1 MAHGVAPALLAPDAS
16 DTTRDMQ
23 TRDRHFIGGEWVAP
37 SSTETIDVI
46 SPSTEEVI
54 ARVPAAKAADI
65 DRAVKAARAAFDDGP
80 WPRMTVAER
89 VDWMRKLSQ
98 GLQARMNDVALAV
111 TTEMGCP
118 ITMSTMAQ
126 ALPPGMVL
134 DKYAEVASSHPFE
147 QDRAGLFGRVIVR
160 QEPVGVCGLIVP
172 WNFPLAIIAFKLGAA
187 LAAGCTTV
195 VKPAPET
202 PLDAYI
208 LGEVCEQIGF
218 PKGVINIVVA
228 GREDSE
234 LLVKHPG
241 VDKISFTGNSVV
253 GRRIASICGEQ
264 LKRCTLEL
272 GGKSAAIVLED
283 ADPATVVPGL
293 VPNGILNTGQACA
306 AQTRLLIPKSRYAE
320 YVDAIGEFMRAL
332 PTGDPMDPT
341 MQLGPLV
348 AERQRAR
355 VEGYIEKGRKE
366 GARLVVGGGRPAGL
380 SKGWYVEPTFF
391 ADVNNQMTI
400 AREEIFGPVLVAIPY
415 DSAEDAVRISND
427 SDYGLSGSVWTKDVD
442 RGIDIARQ
450 VRTGTYNVNGFI
462 IDFGAPFGGYK
473 SSGLGREFGP
483 EGIACFTEYKSIA
496 IF

>member
-1 MAHGVAPALLAPDAS
+1 
-16 DTTRDMQ
+16 MQ
-23 TRDRHFIGGEWVAP
+23 TYDRLFIGGEWQAP
-37 SSTETIDVI
+37 STTETIDVI
-46 SPSTEEVI
+46 SPSTEEVV
-54 ARVPAAKAADI
+54 ARVPAGKAADI
-65 DRAVKAARAAFDDGP
+65 DRAVAAARAAFDRGP
-80 WPRMTVAER
+80 WPRLTVAER
-89 VDWMRKLSQ
+89 VDWMRKLSA
-98 GLQARMNDVALAV
+98 GLQARMNDVAQAV

-118 ITMSTMAQ
+118 ITVSTMAQ

-134 DKYAEVASSHPFE
+134 DKYAEIASTHPFE

-208 LGEVCEQIGF
+208 LAEVCEQIGF
-218 PKGVINIVVA
+218 PKGVINVVVA

-234 LLVKHPG
+234 HLVKHPG
-241 VDKISFTGNSVV
+241 VDKISFTGNSQV

-283 ADPATVVPGL
+283 ADPGKVVPGL
-293 VPNGILNTGQACA
+293 VPNGILNSGQACA
-306 AQTRLLIPKSRYAE
+306 AQTRLLLPRSRYRE
-320 YVDAIGEFMRAL
+320 YVDAIGDFMRTV
-332 PTGDPMDPT
+332 PTGDPMDPAV
-341 MQLGPLV
+341 QLGPLV

-355 VEGYIEKGRKE
+355 VEGYIKRGRDE

-380 SKGWYVEPTFF
+380 PKGWYVEPTLF
-391 ADVNNQMTI
+391 ADVENEMTI

-415 DSAEDAVRISND
+415 DSQEDAVRISNE
-427 SDYGLSGSVWTKDVD
+427 SDYGLSGSVWTTDVE
-442 RGIDIARQ
+442 RGIEIARQ

-462 IDFGAPFGGYK
+462 IDFGSPFGGFK
-473 SSGLGREFGP
+473 ASGIGREFGP
-483 EGIACFTEYKSIA
+483 EGIACFSEYKSIA
-496 IF
+496 IFA

>member
-1 MAHGVAPALLAPDAS
+1 
-16 DTTRDMQ
+16 MQ
-23 TRDRHFIGGEWVAP
+23 TYDRLFIGGEWQAP
-37 SSTETIDVI
+37 SSTATIDVI
-46 SPSTEEVI
+46 SPATEEIV
-54 ARVPAAKAADI
+54 ARVPAGKAADI
-65 DRAVKAARAAFDDGP
+65 DRAVAAARAAFDHGP
-80 WPRMTVAER
+80 WPRATVAER
-89 VDWMRKLSQ
+89 VDWIRKLSA
-98 GLQARMNDVALAV
+98 GLQARMADIAQAV

-134 DKYAEVASSHPFE
+134 DKYAEIASTHPFE

-208 LGEVCEQIGF
+208 LAEVCAQIGF
-218 PKGVINIVVA
+218 PKGVINVVVA

-234 LLVKHPG
+234 HLVKHRD

-272 GGKSAAIVLED
+272 GGKSAAIILED
-283 ADPATVVPGL
+283 ADPGMVVPGL

-306 AQTRLLIPKSRYAE
+306 AQTRLLIPRSRYRE
-320 YVDAIGEFMRAL
+320 YVDAIGDFLRAV

-348 AERQRAR
+348 AERQRER
-355 VEGYIEKGRKE
+355 VEGYIKKGRDE

-380 SKGWYVEPTFF
+380 PKGWYVEPTLF
-391 ADVNNQMTI
+391 ADVKNDMTI

-415 DSAEDAVRISND
+415 DSPEDAVRLSNE
-427 SDYGLSGSVWTKDVD
+427 SEYGLSGSVWTKDVE
-442 RGIDIARQ
+442 RGIEIARQ

-462 IDFGAPFGGYK
+462 IDFGSPFGGYK
-473 SSGLGREFGP
+473 ASGMGREFGP
-483 EGIACFTEYKSIA
+483 EGIACFSEYKSIA

>member
-1 MAHGVAPALLAPDAS
+1 MKPY
-16 DTTRDMQ
+16 
-23 TRDRHFIGGEWVAP
+23 DRLFIGGEWQAP
-37 SSTETIDVI
+37 SSTATIDVI
-46 SPSTEEVI
+46 SPATEEVV
-54 ARVPAAKAADI
+54 ARVPAGKAADI
-65 DRAVKAARAAFDDGP
+65 DRAVAAARAAFDHGP
-80 WPRMTVAER
+80 WPRATVAER
-89 VDWMRKLSQ
+89 VDWIRKLSA
-98 GLQARMNDVALAV
+98 GLQARMADIAQAV

-134 DKYAEVASSHPFE
+134 DKYAEIASTHPFE

-172 WNFPLAIIAFKLGAA
+172 WNFPLAIIAFKVGAA

-208 LGEVCEQIGF
+208 LAEVCAQIGF
-218 PKGVINIVVA
+218 PKGVINVVVA

-234 LLVKHPG
+234 HLVKHRD

-272 GGKSAAIVLED
+272 GGKSAAIILED
-283 ADPATVVPGL
+283 ADPGMVVPGL

-306 AQTRLLIPKSRYAE
+306 AQTRLLIPRSRYRE
-320 YVDAIGEFMRAL
+320 YVDAIGDFLRAV

-348 AERQRAR
+348 AERQRER
-355 VEGYIEKGRKE
+355 VEGYIKKGRDE

-380 SKGWYVEPTFF
+380 PKGWYVEPTLF
-391 ADVNNQMTI
+391 ADVKNDMTI

-415 DSAEDAVRISND
+415 DSPEDAVRLSNE
-427 SDYGLSGSVWTKDVD
+427 SEYGLSGSVWTKDVE
-442 RGIDIARQ
+442 RGIEIARQ

-462 IDFGAPFGGYK
+462 IDFGSPFGGYK
-473 SSGLGREFGP
+473 ASGMGREFGP
-483 EGIACFTEYKSIA
+483 EGIACFSEYKSIA

>member
-1 MAHGVAPALLAPDAS
+1 
-16 DTTRDMQ
+16 MQ
-23 TRDRHFIGGEWVAP
+23 TRDRFYIGGEWLAP
-37 SSTETIDVI
+37 STSETIDVI
-46 SPSTEEVI
+46 SPATEEVI
-54 ARVPAAKAADI
+54 ARVPAGKAADI
-65 DRAVKAARAAFDDGP
+65 DRAVAAARLAFDQGP
-80 WPRMTVAER
+80 WPRLTVAER
-89 VDWMRKLSQ
+89 IDWMRKLSA
-98 GLQARMNDVALAV
+98 GLQARMNDIAQAI

-118 ITMSTMAQ
+118 ISVSTMAQ

-134 DKYAEVASSHPFE
+134 DKYAEVASTHPFE
-147 QDRAGLFGRVIVR
+147 EERAGLFGRVIVR

-187 LAAGCTTV
+187 LAAGCTSV

-208 LGEVCEQIGF
+208 LAEVCEQIGF
-218 PKGVINIVVA
+218 PKGVVNVVVA

-234 LLVKHPG
+234 LLVRHPG
-241 VDKISFTGNSVV
+241 VDKISFTGNSAV

-283 ADPATVVPGL
+283 ADPTTVVPGL

-306 AQTRLLIPKSRYAE
+306 AQTRLLIPRSRYRE
-320 YVDAIGEFMRAL
+320 YVDAIGEFL
-332 PTGDPMDPT
+332 KNVPTGDPMDPN

-355 VEGYIEKGRKE
+355 VLGYIDKGRGE

-380 SKGWYVEPTFF
+380 PKGWYVEPTLF
-391 ADVNNQMTI
+391 ADVDNGMTI

-415 DSAEDAVRISND
+415 DSPDDAVRISNE
-427 SDYGLSGSVWTKDVD
+427 SEYGLSGSVWTKDID
-442 RGIDIARQ
+442 RGIEIGRQ

-462 IDFGAPFGGYK
+462 IDFGSPFGGYK
-473 SSGLGREFGP
+473 ASGLGREFGP
-483 EGIACFTEYKSIA
+483 EGIACFTEHKSIA

>member
-1 MAHGVAPALLAPDAS
+1 
-16 DTTRDMQ
+16 MQ
-23 TRDRHFIGGEWVAP
+23 TYDRLFIGGEWVAP
-37 SSTETIDVI
+37 SSSETIDVI
-46 SPSTEEVI
+46 SPATEEVI
-54 ARVPAAKAADI
+54 ARVPAGKAADI
-65 DRAVKAARAAFDDGP
+65 DRAVAAARAAFDHGP
-80 WPRMTVAER
+80 WPRLTAAER
-89 VDWMRKLSQ
+89 VDWIRKLSA
-98 GLQARMNDVALAV
+98 GLQARMSDIAVAV

-118 ITMSTMAQ
+118 ITVSTMAQ

-134 DKYAEVASSHPFE
+134 DKYAEIASTHAFE
-147 QDRAGLFGRVIVR
+147 QERAGLFGRVIVR
-160 QEPVGVCGLIVP
+160 QEPIGVCGLIVP

-208 LGEVCEQIGF
+208 LAEVCEQIGF
-218 PKGVINIVVA
+218 PKGVINVVVA

-234 LLVKHPG
+234 LLVRHPD

-283 ADPATVVPGL
+283 ADPAMVVPGL

-306 AQTRLLIPKSRYAE
+306 AQTRLLIPRSRYRE
-320 YVDAIGEFMRAL
+320 YVDAIGDFLRAV

-348 AERQRAR
+348 AERQRER
-355 VEGYIEKGRKE
+355 VLGYIEKGRAE

-380 SKGWYVEPTFF
+380 GKGWYVEPTLF
-391 ADVNNQMTI
+391 ADVKNEMTI

-415 DSAEDAVRISND
+415 DSQEDAIRISNE
-427 SDYGLSGSVWTKDVD
+427 SDYGLSGSVWTKDIE
-442 RGIDIARQ
+442 RGIEIGRQ

-462 IDFGAPFGGYK
+462 IDFGSPFGGYK
-473 SSGLGREFGP
+473 ASGIGREFGP
-483 EGIACFTEYKSIA
+483 EGIACFSEYKSIA

>member
-1 MAHGVAPALLAPDAS
+1 
-16 DTTRDMQ
+16 MQ
-23 TRDRHFIGGEWVAP
+23 THHRFFIGGEWVAP
-37 SSTETIDVI
+37 STSETIDVI
-46 SPSTEEVI
+46 SPATEAI
-54 ARVPAAKAADI
+54 CARVPAGKSADI
-65 DRAVKAARAAFDDGP
+65 DRAVAAARAAFDRGP
-80 WPRMTVAER
+80 WPRLTVAER
-89 VDWMRKLSQ
+89 VDWMRKLSA
-98 GLQARMNDVALAV
+98 GLQARMNDVAQAI

-118 ITMSTMAQ
+118 IGLSTMAQ

-134 DKYAEVASSHPFE
+134 DKYAEIASTHPFE
-147 QDRAGLFGRVIVR
+147 QERPGLLSRVIVR

-187 LAAGCTTV
+187 LAAGCTSV

-208 LGEVCEQIGF
+208 LAEVCEQIGF
-218 PKGVINIVVA
+218 PKGVVNVVVA
-228 GREDSE
+228 GREESE
-234 LLVKHPG
+234 LLVRHPG

-283 ADPATVVPGL
+283 ADPNTVVPGL
-293 VPNGILNTGQACA
+293 VPNGILNSGQACA
-306 AQTRLLIPKSRYAE
+306 AQTRLLIPRSRYRE
-320 YVDAIGEFMRAL
+320 YVDAIGEFLKAV
-332 PTGDPMDPT
+332 PTGDPMDPNV
-341 MQLGPLV
+341 QLGPLV

-355 VEGYIEKGRKE
+355 VEGYIEKGRGE

-380 SKGWYVEPTFF
+380 PKGWYVEPTLF
-391 ADVNNQMTI
+391 ADVNNEMTI

-415 DSAEDAVRISND
+415 DAPEDAVRISNE
-427 SDYGLSGSVWTKDVD
+427 SEYGLSGSVWTKDVD
-442 RGIDIARQ
+442 RGIEIARQ

-462 IDFGAPFGGYK
+462 IDFGSPFGGFK
-473 SSGLGREFGP
+473 ASGMGREFGP

-496 IF
+496 VFA

>member
-1 MAHGVAPALLAPDAS
+1 
-16 DTTRDMQ
+16 MQ
-23 TRDRHFIGGEWVAP
+23 TYDRIFIGGEWQAP

-46 SPSTEEVI
+46 SPATEEVV
-54 ARVPAAKAADI
+54 ARVPAGKAADI
-65 DRAVKAARAAFDDGP
+65 DRAVAAARAAFDHGP
-80 WPRMTVAER
+80 WPRLTVAVR
-89 VDWMRKLSQ
+89 VDWIRKLSA
-98 GLQARMNDVALAV
+98 GLQARMDDIARAV

-134 DKYAEVASSHPFE
+134 DKYAEIASTHLFE

-208 LGEVCEQIGF
+208 LAEVCEQIGL
-218 PKGVINIVVA
+218 PAGVINIVVA
-228 GREDSE
+228 GRADSE
-234 LLVKHPG
+234 HLVKHPQ

-283 ADPATVVPGL
+283 ADPAMVVPGL

-306 AQTRLLIPKSRYAE
+306 AQTRLLIPRSRYRE
-320 YVDAIGEFMRAL
+320 YVDAIGDFLRAV

-348 AERQRAR
+348 AERQRER
-355 VEGYIEKGRKE
+355 VEGYIKKGRDE
-366 GARLVVGGGRPAGL
+366 GARLVVGGGRPPGL
-380 SKGWYVEPTFF
+380 PKGWYVEPTLF
-391 ADVNNQMTI
+391 ADVDNDMTI

-415 DSAEDAVRISND
+415 DSPEDAVRISNE
-427 SDYGLSGSVWTKDVD
+427 SEYGLSGSVWTKDIE
-442 RGIDIARQ
+442 RGIEIGRQ

-462 IDFGAPFGGYK
+462 IDFGSPFGGYK
-473 SSGLGREFGP
+473 ASGLGREFGP
-483 EGIACFTEYKSIA
+483 EGIACFSEYKSIA

>member
-1 MAHGVAPALLAPDAS
+1 
-16 DTTRDMQ
+16 MQ
-23 TRDRHFIGGEWVAP
+23 THDRIFVGGEWQAP
-37 SSTETIDVI
+37 SSTETIDVV
-46 SPSTEEVI
+46 SPATEDVV
-54 ARVPAAKAADI
+54 ARVPAGKAADI
-65 DRAVKAARAAFDDGP
+65 DRAVAAARAAFDEGP
-80 WPRMTVAER
+80 WPRLTVAER
-89 VDWMRKLSQ
+89 VDWMRKLSA
-98 GLQARMNDVALAV
+98 GLQARMDDIAKAV

-118 ITMSTMAQ
+118 ISVSTMAQ

-134 DKYAEVASSHPFE
+134 DKYAEVASTHPFE

-195 VKPAPET
+195 VKAAPET

-208 LGEVCEQIGF
+208 LGEVCAQIGF
-218 PKGVINIVVA
+218 PKGVINVVVA

-234 LLVKHPG
+234 HLVRHPQ

-283 ADPATVVPGL
+283 ADPAKVVPGL

-306 AQTRLLIPKSRYAE
+306 AQTRLLIPRSRYRE
-320 YVDAIGEFMRAL
+320 YVDAIGDFLRAV

-348 AERQRAR
+348 AERQRTR
-355 VEGYIEKGRKE
+355 VEGYIKKGRDE

-380 SKGWYVEPTFF
+380 PKGWYVEPTLF
-391 ADVNNQMTI
+391 ADVKNEMTI

-415 DSAEDAVRISND
+415 EAPEDAVRISND
-427 SDYGLSGSVWTKDVD
+427 SDYGLSGSVWTSDID
-442 RGIDIARQ
+442 RGIEIARQ

-462 IDFGAPFGGYK
+462 IDFGSPFGGFK
-473 SSGLGREFGP
+473 ASGIGREFGP
-483 EGIACFTEYKSIA
+483 EGIACFSEYKSIA
-496 IF
+496 IFD

>member
-1 MAHGVAPALLAPDAS
+1 MLGS
-16 DTTRDMQ
+16 TTFGTTGIVQ
-23 TRDRHFIGGEWVAP
+23 TYEKLFIGGEWVAP

-46 SPSTEEVI
+46 SPATEEVI
-54 ARVPAAKAADI
+54 ARVPAGKGADI
-65 DRAVKAARAAFDDGP
+65 DRAVAAARAAFDHGP
-80 WPRMTVAER
+80 WPRLSVAER
-89 VDWMRKLSQ
+89 VDWMRKLSA
-98 GLQARMNDVALAV
+98 GLQARMDDIAKAV
-111 TTEMGCP
+111 TSEMGCP
-118 ITMSTMAQ
+118 ISVSTMAQ
-126 ALPPGMVL
+126 ALPAGMVL
-134 DKYAEVASSHPFE
+134 DKYAEVASAHAFE
-147 QDRAGLFGRVIVR
+147 QERAGLFGRVIVR
-160 QEPVGVCGLIVP
+160 QEPIGVCGLIVP

-208 LGEVCEQIGF
+208 FSEVCEQIGF
-218 PKGVINIVVA
+218 PKGVINVVVA

-234 LLVKHPG
+234 LLVRHPG

-332 PTGDPMDPT
+332 PTGDPMDPN

-355 VEGYIEKGRKE
+355 VEGYIKKGREE
-366 GARLVVGGGRPAGL
+366 GARLVVGGGRPSGL
-380 SKGWYVEPTFF
+380 AKGWYVEPTFF

-415 DSAEDAVRISND
+415 DAPEDAVRISND

-442 RGIDIARQ
+442 RGIDLARQ

>member
-1 MAHGVAPALLAPDAS
+1 MRTLDK
-16 DTTRDMQ
+16 
-23 TRDRHFIGGEWVAP
+23 FYIGGEWVAP
-37 SSTETIDVI
+37 SSTNTIDVV
-46 SPSTEEVI
+46 SPATEEVV
-54 ARVPAAKAADI
+54 ARVPAAGPADI
-65 DRAVKAARAAFDDGP
+65 DRAVAAARAAFDQGP
-80 WPRMTVAER
+80 WPRLPVAER
-89 VDWMRKLSQ
+89 VEWIRKLSA
-98 GLQARMNDVALAV
+98 GLQARMDEIARAITL
-111 TTEMGCP
+111 EMGCP
-118 ITMSTMAQ
+118 ISLSTMAQ

-134 DKYAEVASSHPFE
+134 DKYAELAGVHPFE
-147 QDRAGLFGRVIVR
+147 ETRVGLLGRVIVR

-172 WNFPLAIIAFKLGAA
+172 WNFPLAIITFKLGAA
-187 LAAGCTTV
+187 LAAGCTNV

-208 LGEVCEQIGF
+208 LAEVCEQIGF
-218 PKGVINIVVA
+218 PKGVVNVVVA

-234 LLVKHPG
+234 LLVRHPG
-241 VDKISFTGNSVV
+241 VDKISFTGNSAV

-283 ADPATVVPGL
+283 ADPTTVVPGL

-306 AQTRLLIPKSRYAE
+306 AQTRLLIPRSRYRE
-320 YVDAIGEFMRAL
+320 YVDAIGEFL
-332 PTGDPMDPT
+332 KNVPTGDPMDPN

-355 VEGYIEKGRKE
+355 VLGYIDKGRGE

-380 SKGWYVEPTFF
+380 PKGWYVEPTLF
-391 ADVNNQMTI
+391 ADVDNGMTI

-415 DSAEDAVRISND
+415 DSPDDAVRISNE
-427 SDYGLSGSVWTKDVD
+427 SEYGLSGSVWTKDID
-442 RGIDIARQ
+442 RGIEIGRQ

-462 IDFGAPFGGYK
+462 IDFGSPFGGYK
-473 SSGLGREFGP
+473 ASGLGREFGP
-483 EGIACFTEYKSIA
+483 EGIACFTEHKSIA